1 MKKTKSNMS
10 LFDEKLME
18 RMREKILLL
27 ADPESGYT
35 QEDFDNEFSDPKTYN
50 ISLDHDSYKIK
61 FKFKNESNNPNPEYA
76 TAGSSGFDLRANLES
91 PITLSPQGGFAIVPT
106 GLYFE
111 IPENYEIQVR
121 SRSGLAAK
129 NQVAVLNSPGTVDA
143 DYRGEVKVI
152 LINHGLN
159 EFTINHGDRIAQAVI
174 ASVIGK
180 NFVKLIKVNNIDENT
195 ERGSGGFGSTGV
207 K

>member
-1 MKKTKSNMS
+1 MD
-10 LFDEKLME
+10 LLEK
-18 RMREKILLL
+18 MREKVFLL

-35 QEDFDNEFSDPKTYN
+35 QEDFDKEFNTMTIAIDYEAHKLN
-50 ISLDHDSYKIK
+50 
-61 FKFKNESNNPNPEYA
+61 FNFKNESNNPDPEYA
-76 TAGSSGFDLRANLES
+76 TAGSSGFDLRANLTE
-91 PITLSPQGGFAIVPT
+91 PMGLSPRGGFAIVPT

-111 IPENYEIQVR
+111 IPENFEIQVR

-129 NQVAVLNSPGTVDA
+129 NQVVVLNSPGTVDA

-152 LINHGLN
+152 LINHSD
-159 EFTINHGDRIAQAVI
+159 EVFTINHGDRIAQAVI

-180 NFVKLIKVNNIDENT
+180 NFAKFSKVDNIDENT